1 MKIRDFFLFD
11 YESKIRFSLVVFILL
26 LILLNFGTE
35 YLFHQTKQV
44 LKNQTDQLLASVA
57 FSAGS
62 LWDKCP
68 PAILQRNLLE
78 LSFKSDI
85 NRISFLSSDGAPLI
99 SSREIISP
107 EELHT
112 FRGLKPDLIIQ
123 IKGPE
128 EKQNI
133 ETIFSDFYSDRGGNT
148 YLTCYMPLEISA
160 NSKSPARE
168 NMIWVMVEKDVSA
181 LANIQQMSK
190 LNAWIRM
197 GALIIIAIVTLIL
210 IKNLLKP
217 YRLMMKRAESENIV
231 PLGEGRGKE
240 GELDAAVNIFEQVI
254 RELKQKEETLQK
266 LYLKT
271 DRKAKDLAS
280 YNEYIL
286 KSMTS
291 GMIICNDQGEIIQ
304 INQPAEV
311 ILGLSRNFVTGKRYK
326 IVFRNQSPVCSAI
339 QTTLTEQKTCSVP
352 EMEMTA
358 RNGET
363 VWLSI
368 NSTLIKDEQGRMLGV
383 VVFLND
389 LTEIKKLEQE
399 IAFKDKL
406 AALGEMSSGLAHEL
420 RNSMGAILGFAKL
433 LLKRKDDPVLQNQTI
448 DRIVNEAMGME
459 TMLKRFL
466 DFAKPFH
473 IKPEQ
478 ISLKEILE
486 EGYLSVKETLKEA
499 QIMFKFDSKPDLP
512 SIRGDRL
519 LLKQCFQ
526 NLIQNSIEAMPRGGK
541 LNIRL
546 GELPI
551 TPHEESIL
559 VEISDTGYGIPRE
572 IQKKIFNPFFTSKEK
587 GTGLGLS
594 LVKKIVNLHQGN
606 IELES
611 EPNQGTTFRI
621 YLPIKPSIQTPP
633 EIMEEKVDLKPQLQS
648 L

>member
-1 MKIRDFFLFD
+1 M
-11 YESKIRFSLVVFILL
+11 
-26 LILLNFGTE
+26 
-35 YLFHQTKQV
+35 
-44 LKNQTDQLLASVA
+44 
-57 FSAGS
+57 
-62 LWDKCP
+62 
-68 PAILQRNLLE
+68 
-78 LSFKSDI
+78 
-85 NRISFLSSDGAPLI
+85 
-99 SSREIISP
+99 
-107 EELHT
+107 
-112 FRGLKPDLIIQ
+112 
-123 IKGPE
+123 
-128 EKQNI
+128 
-133 ETIFSDFYSDRGGNT
+133 
-148 YLTCYMPLEISA
+148 
-160 NSKSPARE
+160 
-168 NMIWVMVEKDVSA
+168 
-181 LANIQQMSK
+181 
-190 LNAWIRM
+190 
-197 GALIIIAIVTLIL
+197 
-210 IKNLLKP
+210 
-217 YRLMMKRAESENIV
+217 
-231 PLGEGRGKE
+231 
-240 GELDAAVNIFEQVI
+240 
-254 RELKQKEETLQK
+254 
-266 LYLKT
+266 
-271 DRKAKDLAS
+271 
-280 YNEYIL
+280 
-286 KSMTS
+286 
-291 GMIICNDQGEIIQ
+291 
-304 INQPAEV
+304 
-311 ILGLSRNFVTGKRYK
+311 
-326 IVFRNQSPVCSAI
+326 
-339 QTTLTEQKTCSVP
+339 
-352 EMEMTA
+352 
-358 RNGET
+358 
-363 VWLSI
+363 
-368 NSTLIKDEQGRMLGV
+368 
-383 VVFLND
+383 
-389 LTEIKKLEQE
+389 
-399 IAFKDKL
+399 
-406 AALGEMSSGLAHEL
+406 GEMSSGLAHEL